1 MIAALF
7 GFFFCLVG
15 LAIPIGFAMGMSA
28 VAFVLWEQAETAV
41 AFQRMAAGVGS
52 FTLLALPLFVLA
64 GSIMHHGEI
73 SPKLMRLVNCLIGH
87 VASGLAIVASIS
99 SCLFGFVTGS
109 SVADVAA
116 IGSIMMPE
124 MVKKGYGKGYT
135 ATLQACTGVLGGV
148 IPPSILLVVIGV
160 AGGVSIGHLLL
171 AAAIPGWF
179 IGMCLMATGW
189 VIARRRN
196 YQPRGERV
204 SARETLSAFR
214 DAFWALLTPIIVLG
228 GIYSGVFTPTEAAG
242 VAVVYALLLGLVVY
256 RTIRFRKLYEIFR
269 EAINVSCAI
278 LLIIACGNTFG
289 WLMAAYRGPE
299 IINNYILSISKDP
312 LMVFF
317 LVMFV
322 VLILGMVM
330 EGTAIAI
337 IFIPVFMPL
346 MVSLGVNPVHFGVVF
361 ALNINI
367 GAITPPVAVCLMTA
381 CRIIGIP
388 YPPPFRDVFPF
399 VATMIV
405 ALLILVFFPQI
416 TLFLGKL

>member
-7 GFFFCLVG
+7 GIFFCLVG
-15 LAIPIGFAMGMSA
+15 LAVPIGFAMGISSI
-28 VAFVLWEQAETAV
+28 AFVLWEGAETAV
-41 AFQRMAAGVGS
+41 PFQRMAAGVGS
-52 FTLLALPLFVLA
+52 FTLVALPLFVLA
-64 GSIMHHGEI
+64 GSIMHYGGI

-87 VASGLAIVASIS
+87 VSGGLAMVASIS

-124 MVKKGYGKGYT
+124 MVKKGYAKGYT

-160 AGGVSIGHLLL
+160 AGGVSIGNLLL

-179 IGMCLMATGW
+179 IGMCLMVTGV
-189 VIARRRN
+189 VIARKRN

-214 DAFWALLTPIIVLG
+214 DASWALLTPVIVLG
-228 GIYSGVFTPTEAAG
+228 GIYSGIFTPTEAAG
-242 VAVVYALLLGLVVY
+242 VCVVYALLLGLVVY
-256 RTIRFRKLYEIFR
+256 RTIRISQLYEIFR

-278 LLIIACGNTFG
+278 LMIIACGNTFS
-289 WLMAAYRGPE
+289 WLMAAHRGPE
-299 IINNYILSISKDP
+299 IINNYVLSITRDP
-312 LMVFF
+312 LGVYL
-317 LVMFV
+317 LVMVV

-330 EGTAIAI
+330 EGTSIAI

-346 MVSLGVNPVHFGVVF
+346 MKSLGVDPVHFGVVF

-381 CRIIGIP
+381 CRIIGIR

-399 VATMIV
+399 VGTMIL
-405 ALLILVFFPQI
+405 ALLILVLFPQI
-416 TLFLGKL
+416 TLFLVKM